1 MYNGISEEIRFSTED
16 YKEGYIKG
24 VEDSQSK
31 KEEIKEVMDNSKSQ
45 DEFDKLVDTYLGN
58 FYFNFYKRFAH
69 KLKPMNYVRFLYL
82 CSYMDYENRLVKKNG
97 NKNVSIYEKELQSIL
112 NIGKTE
118 YYNTKKELVENDLI
132 IINEDKSVSINNKY
146 CKKGKIIKNSMVVKI
161 RMFNN
166 GIRILYENC
175 NPKEHKKLAFLFDII
190 KYCHYDYNIICHNP
204 HETLEDKII
213 PINVKELCVLLG
225 YKNVTDFKR
234 KINTLKID
242 NKPVFDIHSIN
253 NKQVIQVNPQVY
265 YNGNKLEHLKGLLVI
280 FGICT
285 E

>member
-1 MYNGISEEIRFSTED
+1 MYNGISDKISFNTED
-16 YKEGYIKG
+16 YKLGYLRG

-31 KEEIKEVMDNSKSQ
+31 KEELTEVIDNSKSQ
-45 DEFDKLVDTYLGN
+45 NEFDKLVDIYLGN

-118 YYNTKKELVENDLI
+118 YYNTKKDLVENNLI
-132 IINEDKSVSINNKY
+132 IINKDKSVSINNKY

-166 GIRILYENC
+166 GIRKLYENC

-190 KYCHYDYNIICHNP
+190 
-204 HETLEDKII
+204 
-213 PINVKELCVLLG
+213 
-225 YKNVTDFKR
+225 
-234 KINTLKID
+234 
-242 NKPVFDIHSIN
+242 
-253 NKQVIQVNPQVY
+253 
-265 YNGNKLEHLKGLLVI
+265 
-280 FGICT
+280 
-285 E
+285 

>member
-1 MYNGISEEIRFSTED
+1 MYNGISEEIRFNTED

-31 KEEIKEVMDNSKSQ
+31 KEEIKEVMDNAKSQ

-265 YNGNKLEHLKGLLVI
+265 YNGNKLEHLKGLLVV